1 MPTDREA
8 LYGVRRP
15 KSEVSK
21 KDLTSST
28 TLAFATHLSSLIS
41 KSSKSSPSPS
51 SNDDPLASSTSR
63 GRTRPS
69 RTKKDL
75 FSVHNKGAQKRAAAD
90 LSADA
95 SRDGVFQTHK
105 KEADIGAVD
114 DAALHRSKRK
124 MLEKAKLYADLKKGE
139 YLADAGS
146 SSDEEYGGRDTSN
159 SKSDKHSAARRAEK
173 HSLVDFDRKWAAE
186 EDKKRESHDNEDEDE
201 DNGNKSDN
209 ASLVDYE
216 DEFGRTRQGT
226 RAEAAEA
233 QRARE
238 SDQQAQLEDND
249 QNSFGTKHG
258 LPSRVPQSALPSRP
272 SNLIYGSAIQAAAF
286 NPDASIAEKMSHL
299 SKRRDRTPTP
309 PPETHY
315 NADGEIRTRGTGFY
329 AFSKDEEVR
338 RGEMGDLL
346 QARDETMREREEA
359 STRKQARERAKME
372 RMRKIEELRGKRR
385 AEQFLN
391 GLGGPLDITGG
402 KSAGAA
408 ASKDNDGNDKD

>member
-1 MPTDREA
+1 M
-8 LYGVRRP
+8 
-15 KSEVSK
+15 
-21 KDLTSST
+21 
-28 TLAFATHLSSLIS
+28 
-41 KSSKSSPSPS
+41 
-51 SNDDPLASSTSR
+51 
-63 GRTRPS
+63 RPS
-69 RTKKDL
+69 RNKPDL

-90 LSADA
+90 LAADT
-95 SRDGVFQTHK
+95 SRDGIFQTHK
-105 KEADIGAVD
+105 QEGDIGAVD

-124 MLEKAKLYADLKKGE
+124 MLEKAKIYADLKKGE

-146 SSDEEYGGRDTSN
+146 SSDEEGDVQN
-159 SKSDKHSAARRAEK
+159 SKSGKYSAARRAEK

-186 EDKKRESHDNEDEDE
+186 EQERELKGISNNDDEDE
-201 DNGNKSDN
+201 DDN

-226 RAEAAEA
+226 RSEAAEA
-233 QRARE
+233 QRQRE
-238 SDQQAQLEDND
+238 KDQQSTLTGEED
-249 QNSFGTKHG
+249 GTRSSYS

-272 SNLIYGSAIQAAAF
+272 SNIIYGSTIQAAAF
-286 NPDASIAEKMSHL
+286 NPDAGIAEQMSHL

-346 QARDETMREREEA
+346 QARDETVREREEA
-359 STRKQARERAKME
+359 SGRKEARERAKRE
-372 RMRKIEELRGKRR
+372 RKRKIEELRGKRR

-391 GLGGPLDITGG
+391 GLGGSLDMGG
-402 KSAGAA
+402 AVSGKGGETN
-408 ASKDNDGNDKD
+408 NDGDGKDKR